1 MEGLTV
7 RLALWIMSI
16 FYTTSPKTGWKSL
29 GIISV
34 SDLHAQVRKLA
45 LSVIT
50 GVLLVSIKCIYFYR
64 LSRSFAE
71 KIHTVTAAMKKPQ
84 KAISPLIWQKAFQ
97 KMNLTT

>member
-1 MEGLTV
+1 MDVFNRKIGSVDYEY
-7 RLALWIMSI
+7 

-45 LSVIT
+45 LFCYYRRT
-50 GVLLVSIKCIYFYR
+50 FSICCGNIYF
-64 LSRSFAE
+64 LQAFALFAE
-71 KIHTVTAAMKKPQ
+71 KIHTVTAAMKKAS

-97 KMNLTT
+97 K